1 MVTALR
7 ADNWLHRYGNPTG
20 PGAPPIKA
28 QMRAAF
34 APGDAEWCE
43 GVWRDFDHYLART
56 VEVLSG

>member
-1 MVTALR
+1 
-7 ADNWLHRYGNPTG
+7 
-20 PGAPPIKA
+20 
-28 QMRAAF
+28 MRAAF